1 MAYSNN
7 VNLFSNAPINK
18 LNVVNISQKAAA
30 NRSEYVNHQT
40 AKTNDFGS
48 QLDKAS
54 AKIDDGTK
62 DTAVNSKNEA
72 VKTDSGMQKNDV
84 QKADVSSPK
93 AEADTSVKDEAISNN
108 EAVTD
113 VADNENVSDE
123 SNLLDENGVMT
134 MFLFPYVEADGS
146 LNCILGPVHEV
157 EMKAAAIVKEAM
169 QAAGMALPADSKN
182 GTVLTREMMEFMQ
195 ARVDEAVAQLQ
206 GTQAQTNQAL
216 RMINLAKENGRL
228 FVPEGFTPVEE
239 TAVQQPMAM
248 EALLGNTTAEEA
260 KGMDNMLNM
269 LSGGTNFVRATV
281 QTAAQ
286 NVQNITVQQPQS
298 ALNIQPETKADN
310 AVQAENNTGLTNL
323 LGTETEITVETQPQN
338 QFGQQFNQNQQFNA
352 NQNQQFNQNQQ
363 AQAPVV
369 NADGEVQPMQMPGQA
384 AFDVA
389 PVTDGSQ
396 NADTSSVAGANF
408 QQQFNMVNEAENT
421 QQVQQPQQANT
432 NYDIPKQIVE
442 QARLIKAG
450 ENTEMVMKLNPEH
463 LGQLSLKVSINGN
476 GGVTATFHSDNAN
489 VRGIIETSMIQLKNE
504 LAEQGLKVDKI
515 EVSAQ
520 LPNEQMPQDMGQGY
534 YAQQQSGGQQKRTG
548 SASDLANYEEDGEI
562 SVADGTPVNASTEP
576 IRDQQGNVISD
587 GVDYKV

>member
-18 LNVVNISQKAAA
+18 VNVVNISQRAAA
-30 NRSEYVNHQT
+30 KRGEYVSRQT
-40 AKTNDFGS
+40 TKTNDFGS

-54 AKIDDGTK
+54 AKMDDSTKYTK
-62 DTAVNSKNEA
+62 DTVESKTQQTAKTESNVQKSDVESDNVQKEDVQA
-72 VKTDSGMQKNDV
+72 VKAETDS
-84 QKADVSSPK
+84 
-93 AEADTSVKDEAISNN
+93 TVKDVAVSTEETVA
-108 EAVTD
+108 EVTD
-113 VADNENVSDE
+113 KDVVSDE
-123 SNLLDENGVMT
+123 SNMVDENGVLT
-134 MFLFPYVEADGS
+134 AFIFPYVDQNGN
-146 LNCILGPVHEV
+146 LDYIFGPIHEV

-182 GTVLTREMMEFMQ
+182 GTVLTKEMMEFMQ
-195 ARVDEAVAQLQ
+195 ARVDEAMAELQ
-206 GTQAQTNQAL
+206 GTQLQTNQAL
-216 RMINLAKENGRL
+216 KMINLAKENGRL

-239 TAVQQPMAM
+239 TTVQQPMAM
-248 EALLGNTTAEEA
+248 EALLGNTTANEA

-281 QTAAQ
+281 QTEA
-286 NVQNITVQQPQS
+286 
-298 ALNIQPETKADN
+298 KAGN
-310 AVQAENNTGLTNL
+310 TVQAENNTALTNL
-323 LGTETEITVETQPQN
+323 LGTETEITVETQPQS
-338 QFGQQFNQNQQFNA
+338 QFGQQFNQNQQFSA
-352 NQNQQFNQNQQ
+352 NQQFNQPQ
-363 AQAPVV
+363 
-369 NADGEVQPMQMPGQA
+369 QMPGQA

-389 PVTDGSQ
+389 PVTDSSQ

-408 QQQFNMVNEAENT
+408 QQFNMVNEAENT

-432 NYDIPKQIVE
+432 DYNIPKQIVE

-476 GGVTATFHSDNAN
+476 GGVTATFHSDSAT

-504 LAEQGLKVDKI
+504 LAEQGLKVDRI

-534 YAQQQSGGQQKRTG
+534 YAQQQGSGQQKRTG
-548 SASDLANYEEDGEI
+548 NASDLANYEEAGEV
-562 SVADGTPVNASTEP
+562 SVADGVPVNASTEP

>member
-18 LNVVNISQKAAA
+18 VNVVNISQRAAA
-30 NRSEYVNHQT
+30 NRGEYVSRQT
-40 AKTNDFGS
+40 TKTNDFGS

-54 AKIDDGTK
+54 AKMDDSTKYTK
-62 DTAVNSKNEA
+62 DTVESKTQQTAKTESNVQKSDVESDNVQKEDVQA
-72 VKTDSGMQKNDV
+72 VKAETDS
-84 QKADVSSPK
+84 
-93 AEADTSVKDEAISNN
+93 TVKDGVVSTEETVA
-108 EAVTD
+108 EVTD
-113 VADNENVSDE
+113 KDVVSDE
-123 SNLLDENGVMT
+123 SNMVDENGVLT
-134 MFLFPYVEADGS
+134 AFIFPYVDQNGN
-146 LNCILGPVHEV
+146 LDYIFGPIHEV

-182 GTVLTREMMEFMQ
+182 GTVLTKEMMEFMQ
-195 ARVDEAVAQLQ
+195 ARVDEAMAELQ
-206 GTQAQTNQAL
+206 GTQLQTNQAL
-216 RMINLAKENGRL
+216 KMINLAKENGRL

-239 TAVQQPMAM
+239 TTVQQPMAM
-248 EALLGNTTAEEA
+248 EALLGNTTANEA

-281 QTAAQ
+281 QTEA
-286 NVQNITVQQPQS
+286 
-298 ALNIQPETKADN
+298 KAGN
-310 AVQAENNTGLTNL
+310 TVQAENNTALTNL
-323 LGTETEITVETQPQN
+323 LGTETEITVETQPQS
-338 QFGQQFNQNQQFNA
+338 QFGQQFNQNQQFSA
-352 NQNQQFNQNQQ
+352 NQQFNQPQQ
-363 AQAPVV
+363 TPVV
-369 NADGEVQPMQMPGQA
+369 NAAGEVQPMQMPGQA

-389 PVTDGSQ
+389 PVTDSSH

-408 QQQFNMVNEAENT
+408 QQFNMVNEAENT
-421 QQVQQPQQANT
+421 QQVQQSQQANT
-432 NYDIPKQIVE
+432 DYNIPKQIVE

-476 GGVTATFHSDNAN
+476 GGVTATFHSDSAT

-504 LAEQGLKVDKI
+504 LAEQGLKVDRI

-534 YAQQQSGGQQKRTG
+534 YAQQQGSGQQKRTG
-548 SASDLANYEEDGEI
+548 NASDLANYEEAGEV
-562 SVADGTPVNASTEP
+562 SVADGVPVNASTEP

>member
-18 LNVVNISQKAAA
+18 VNVVNISQRAAA
-30 NRSEYVNHQT
+30 KRGEYVSRQT
-40 AKTNDFGS
+40 TKTNDFGS

-54 AKIDDGTK
+54 AKMDDSTKYTK
-62 DTAVNSKNEA
+62 DTVESKTQQTAKTESNVQKSDVKSDNVQKEDVQA
-72 VKTDSGMQKNDV
+72 VKAETDS
-84 QKADVSSPK
+84 
-93 AEADTSVKDEAISNN
+93 TVKDGAVSTEETAA
-108 EAVTD
+108 EVTD
-113 VADNENVSDE
+113 KDVVSDE
-123 SNLLDENGVMT
+123 SNMVDENGVLT
-134 MFLFPYVEADGS
+134 AFIFPYVDQNGN
-146 LNCILGPVHEV
+146 LDYIFGPIHEV

-182 GTVLTREMMEFMQ
+182 GTVLTKEMMEFMQ
-195 ARVDEAVAQLQ
+195 VRVDEAMAELQ
-206 GTQAQTNQAL
+206 GTQLQTNQAL
-216 RMINLAKENGRL
+216 KMINLAKENGRL

-239 TAVQQPMAM
+239 TTVQQPMAM
-248 EALLGNTTAEEA
+248 EALLGNTTANEA

-269 LSGGTNFVRATV
+269 LSSGTNFVRATV
-281 QTAAQ
+281 QTEA
-286 NVQNITVQQPQS
+286 
-298 ALNIQPETKADN
+298 KAGN
-310 AVQAENNTGLTNL
+310 TVQAENNTALTNL
-323 LGTETEITVETQPQN
+323 LGTETEITVETQPQS
-338 QFGQQFNQNQQFNA
+338 QFGQQFNQNQQFSA
-352 NQNQQFNQNQQ
+352 NQQFNQPQQ
-363 AQAPVV
+363 TPVV
-369 NADGEVQPMQMPGQA
+369 NAAGDVQPMQMPGQA

-389 PVTDGSQ
+389 PVTDSSQ

-408 QQQFNMVNEAENT
+408 QQFNMVNEAENT

-432 NYDIPKQIVE
+432 DYNIPKQIVE

-476 GGVTATFHSDNAN
+476 GGVTATFHSDSAT

-504 LAEQGLKVDKI
+504 LAEQGLKVDRI

-534 YAQQQSGGQQKRTG
+534 YAQQQGSGQQKRTG
-548 SASDLANYEEDGEI
+548 NASDLANYEEAGEV
-562 SVADGTPVNASTEP
+562 SVADGVPVNASTEP

>member
-18 LNVVNISQKAAA
+18 VNVVNISQRAAA
-30 NRSEYVNHQT
+30 KRGEYVSRQT
-40 AKTNDFGS
+40 TKTNDFGS

-54 AKIDDGTK
+54 AKMDDSTKYTK
-62 DTAVNSKNEA
+62 DTVESKTQQTAKTESNVQKSDVKSDNVQKEDVQA
-72 VKTDSGMQKNDV
+72 VKAETDS
-84 QKADVSSPK
+84 
-93 AEADTSVKDEAISNN
+93 TVKDGAVSTEETVA
-108 EAVTD
+108 EVTD
-113 VADNENVSDE
+113 KDVVSDE
-123 SNLLDENGVMT
+123 SNMVDENGVLT
-134 MFLFPYVEADGS
+134 AFIFPYVDQNGN
-146 LNCILGPVHEV
+146 LDYIFGPIHEV

-182 GTVLTREMMEFMQ
+182 GTVLTKEMMEFMQ
-195 ARVDEAVAQLQ
+195 ARVDEAMAELQ
-206 GTQAQTNQAL
+206 GTQLQTNQAL
-216 RMINLAKENGRL
+216 KMINLAKENGRL

-239 TAVQQPMAM
+239 TTVQQPMAM
-248 EALLGNTTAEEA
+248 EALLGNITANEA

-269 LSGGTNFVRATV
+269 LSSGTNFVRATV
-281 QTAAQ
+281 QTEA
-286 NVQNITVQQPQS
+286 
-298 ALNIQPETKADN
+298 KAGN
-310 AVQAENNTGLTNL
+310 TVQAENNTALTNL
-323 LGTETEITVETQPQN
+323 LGTETEITVETQPQS
-338 QFGQQFNQNQQFNA
+338 QFGQQFNQNQQFSA
-352 NQNQQFNQNQQ
+352 NQQFNQPQQ
-363 AQAPVV
+363 TPVV

-389 PVTDGSQ
+389 PVTDSSH

-408 QQQFNMVNEAENT
+408 QQFNMVNEAENT

-432 NYDIPKQIVE
+432 DYNIPKQIVE

-476 GGVTATFHSDNAN
+476 GGVTATFHSDSAT

-504 LAEQGLKVDKI
+504 LAEQGLKVDRI

-534 YAQQQSGGQQKRTG
+534 YAQQQGSGQQKRTG
-548 SASDLANYEEDGEI
+548 NASDLANYEEAGEV
-562 SVADGTPVNASTEP
+562 SVADGVPVNASTEP

>member
-18 LNVVNISQKAAA
+18 VNVVNISQRAAA
-30 NRSEYVNHQT
+30 KRGEYVSRQT
-40 AKTNDFGS
+40 TKTNDFGS

-54 AKIDDGTK
+54 AKMDDSTKYTK
-62 DTAVNSKNEA
+62 DTVESKTQQTAKTESNVQKSDVKSDNVQKEDVQA
-72 VKTDSGMQKNDV
+72 VKAETDS
-84 QKADVSSPK
+84 
-93 AEADTSVKDEAISNN
+93 TVKDGAVSTEETVA
-108 EAVTD
+108 EVTD
-113 VADNENVSDE
+113 KDVVSDE
-123 SNLLDENGVMT
+123 SNMVDENGVLT
-134 MFLFPYVEADGS
+134 AFIFPYVDQNGN
-146 LNCILGPVHEV
+146 LDYIFGPIHEV

-182 GTVLTREMMEFMQ
+182 GTVLTKEMMEFMQ
-195 ARVDEAVAQLQ
+195 ARVDEAMAELQ
-206 GTQAQTNQAL
+206 GTQLQTNQAL
-216 RMINLAKENGRL
+216 KMINLAKENGRL

-239 TAVQQPMAM
+239 TTVQQPMAM
-248 EALLGNTTAEEA
+248 EALLGNTTANEA

-269 LSGGTNFVRATV
+269 LSSGTNFVRATV
-281 QTAAQ
+281 QTEA
-286 NVQNITVQQPQS
+286 
-298 ALNIQPETKADN
+298 KAGN
-310 AVQAENNTGLTNL
+310 TVQAENNTALTNL
-323 LGTETEITVETQPQN
+323 LGTETEITVETQPQS
-338 QFGQQFNQNQQFNA
+338 QFGQQFNQNQQFSA
-352 NQNQQFNQNQQ
+352 NQQFNQPQQ
-363 AQAPVV
+363 TPVV
-369 NADGEVQPMQMPGQA
+369 NAAGEVQPMQMPGQA

-389 PVTDGSQ
+389 PVTDSSQ

-408 QQQFNMVNEAENT
+408 QQFNMVNEAENT

-432 NYDIPKQIVE
+432 DYNIPKQIVE

-476 GGVTATFHSDNAN
+476 GGVTATFHSDSAT

-504 LAEQGLKVDKI
+504 LAEQGLKVDRI

-534 YAQQQSGGQQKRTG
+534 YAQQQGSGQQKRTG
-548 SASDLANYEEDGEI
+548 NASDLANYEEAGEVI
-562 SVADGTPVNASTEP
+562 VADGVPVNASTEP

>member
-18 LNVVNISQKAAA
+18 VNVVNISQRAAA
-30 NRSEYVNHQT
+30 KRGEYVSRQT
-40 AKTNDFGS
+40 TKTNDFGS

-54 AKIDDGTK
+54 AKMDDSTKYTK
-62 DTAVNSKNEA
+62 DTVESKTQQTAKTESNVQKSDVKSDNVQKEDVQA
-72 VKTDSGMQKNDV
+72 VKAETDS
-84 QKADVSSPK
+84 
-93 AEADTSVKDEAISNN
+93 TVKDGAVSTEETVA
-108 EAVTD
+108 EVTD
-113 VADNENVSDE
+113 KDVVSDE
-123 SNLLDENGVMT
+123 SNMVDENGVLT
-134 MFLFPYVEADGS
+134 AFIFPYVDQNGN
-146 LNCILGPVHEV
+146 LDYIFGPIHEV

-182 GTVLTREMMEFMQ
+182 GTVLTKEMMEFMQ
-195 ARVDEAVAQLQ
+195 ARVDEAMAELQ
-206 GTQAQTNQAL
+206 GTQLQTNQAL
-216 RMINLAKENGRL
+216 KMINLAKENGRL

-239 TAVQQPMAM
+239 TTVQQPMAM
-248 EALLGNTTAEEA
+248 EALLGNTTANEA

-281 QTAAQ
+281 QTEA
-286 NVQNITVQQPQS
+286 
-298 ALNIQPETKADN
+298 KAGN
-310 AVQAENNTGLTNL
+310 TVQAENNTALTNL
-323 LGTETEITVETQPQN
+323 LGTETEITVETQPQS
-338 QFGQQFNQNQQFNA
+338 QFGQQFNQNQQFSA
-352 NQNQQFNQNQQ
+352 NQQFNQPQQ
-363 AQAPVV
+363 TPVV
-369 NADGEVQPMQMPGQA
+369 NAAGEVQPMQMPGQA

-389 PVTDGSQ
+389 PVTDSSQ

-408 QQQFNMVNEAENT
+408 QQFNMVNEAENT
-421 QQVQQPQQANT
+421 QQVQQSQQANT
-432 NYDIPKQIVE
+432 DYNIPKQIVE

-476 GGVTATFHSDNAN
+476 GGVTATFHSDSAT

-504 LAEQGLKVDKI
+504 LAEQGLKVDRI

-534 YAQQQSGGQQKRTG
+534 YAQQQGSGQQKRTG
-548 SASDLANYEEDGEI
+548 NASDLANYEEAGEV
-562 SVADGTPVNASTEP
+562 SVADGVPVNASTEP

>member
-18 LNVVNISQKAAA
+18 VNVVNISQRAVA
-30 NRSEYVNHQT
+30 NCGEYVSRQT
-40 AKTNDFGS
+40 TKTNDFGS

-54 AKIDDGTK
+54 AKMDDSTKYTK
-62 DTAVNSKNEA
+62 DTVESKTQQTAKTESNVQKSDVKSDNVQKEDVQA
-72 VKTDSGMQKNDV
+72 VKAETDS
-84 QKADVSSPK
+84 
-93 AEADTSVKDEAISNN
+93 TVKDGAVSTEETVA
-108 EAVTD
+108 EVTD
-113 VADNENVSDE
+113 KDVVSDE
-123 SNLLDENGVMT
+123 SNMVDENGVLT
-134 MFLFPYVEADGS
+134 AFIFPYVDQNGN
-146 LNCILGPVHEV
+146 LDYIFGPIHEV

-169 QAAGMALPADSKN
+169 QAAGMVLPADSKN
-182 GTVLTREMMEFMQ
+182 GTVLTKEMMEFMQ
-195 ARVDEAVAQLQ
+195 ARVDEAMAELQ
-206 GTQAQTNQAL
+206 GTQLQTNQAL
-216 RMINLAKENGRL
+216 KMINLAKENGRL

-239 TAVQQPMAM
+239 TTVQQPMAM
-248 EALLGNTTAEEA
+248 EALLGNTTANEA

-269 LSGGTNFVRATV
+269 LSSGTNFVRATV
-281 QTAAQ
+281 QTEA
-286 NVQNITVQQPQS
+286 
-298 ALNIQPETKADN
+298 KAGN
-310 AVQAENNTGLTNL
+310 TVQAENNTALTNL
-323 LGTETEITVETQPQN
+323 LGTETEITVETQPQS
-338 QFGQQFNQNQQFNA
+338 QFGQQFNQNQQFSA
-352 NQNQQFNQNQQ
+352 NQQFNQPQQ
-363 AQAPVV
+363 TPVV

-389 PVTDGSQ
+389 PVTDSSQ

-408 QQQFNMVNEAENT
+408 QQFNMVNEAENT

-432 NYDIPKQIVE
+432 DYNIPKQIVE

-476 GGVTATFHSDNAN
+476 GGVTATFHSDSAT

-504 LAEQGLKVDKI
+504 LAEQGLKVDRI

-534 YAQQQSGGQQKRTG
+534 YAQQQGSGQQKRTG
-548 SASDLANYEEDGEI
+548 NASDLANYEEAGEV
-562 SVADGTPVNASTEP
+562 SVADGVPVNASTEP

>member
-18 LNVVNISQKAAA
+18 VNVVNISQRAAA
-30 NRSEYVNHQT
+30 NRGEYVSRQT
-40 AKTNDFGS
+40 TKTNDFGS

-54 AKIDDGTK
+54 AKMDDSTKYTK
-62 DTAVNSKNEA
+62 DTVESKTQQTAKTESNVQKSDVESDNVQKEDVQA
-72 VKTDSGMQKNDV
+72 VKAETDS
-84 QKADVSSPK
+84 
-93 AEADTSVKDEAISNN
+93 TVKDGAVSTEETVA
-108 EAVTD
+108 EVTD
-113 VADNENVSDE
+113 KDVVSDE
-123 SNLLDENGVMT
+123 SNMVDENGVLT
-134 MFLFPYVEADGS
+134 AFIFPYVDQNGN
-146 LNCILGPVHEV
+146 LDYIFGPIHEV

-182 GTVLTREMMEFMQ
+182 GTVLTKEMMEFMQ
-195 ARVDEAVAQLQ
+195 ARVDEAMAELQ
-206 GTQAQTNQAL
+206 GTQLQTNQAL
-216 RMINLAKENGRL
+216 KMINLAKENGRL

-239 TAVQQPMAM
+239 TTVQQPMAM
-248 EALLGNTTAEEA
+248 EALLGNTTANEA

-269 LSGGTNFVRATV
+269 LSSGTNFVRATV
-281 QTAAQ
+281 QTEA
-286 NVQNITVQQPQS
+286 
-298 ALNIQPETKADN
+298 KAGN
-310 AVQAENNTGLTNL
+310 TVQAENNTALTNL
-323 LGTETEITVETQPQN
+323 LGTETEITVETQPQS
-338 QFGQQFNQNQQFNA
+338 QFGQQFNQNQQFSA
-352 NQNQQFNQNQQ
+352 NQQFNQPQQ
-363 AQAPVV
+363 TPVV

-389 PVTDGSQ
+389 PVTDSSQ
-396 NADTSSVAGANF
+396 NADISSVAGANF

-432 NYDIPKQIVE
+432 DYNIPKQIVE

-476 GGVTATFHSDNAN
+476 GGVTATFHSDSAT

-504 LAEQGLKVDKI
+504 LAEQGLKVDRI

-534 YAQQQSGGQQKRTG
+534 YAQQQGSGQQKRTG
-548 SASDLANYEEDGEI
+548 NASDLANYEADGEV
-562 SVADGTPVNASTEP
+562 SVADGVPVNASTEP

>member
-18 LNVVNISQKAAA
+18 VNVVNISQRAAA
-30 NRSEYVNHQT
+30 KRGEYVSRQT
-40 AKTNDFGS
+40 TKTNDFGS

-54 AKIDDGTK
+54 AKMDDSTKYTK
-62 DTAVNSKNEA
+62 DTVESKTQQTAKTESNVQKSDVKSDNVQKEDVQA
-72 VKTDSGMQKNDV
+72 VKAETDS
-84 QKADVSSPK
+84 
-93 AEADTSVKDEAISNN
+93 TVKDGAVSTEETVA
-108 EAVTD
+108 EVTD
-113 VADNENVSDE
+113 KDVVSDE
-123 SNLLDENGVMT
+123 SNMVDENGVLT
-134 MFLFPYVEADGS
+134 AFIFPYVDQNGN
-146 LNCILGPVHEV
+146 LDYIFGPIHEV

-182 GTVLTREMMEFMQ
+182 GTVLTKEMMEFMQ
-195 ARVDEAVAQLQ
+195 ARVDEAMAELQ
-206 GTQAQTNQAL
+206 GTQLQTNQAL
-216 RMINLAKENGRL
+216 KMINLAKENGRL

-239 TAVQQPMAM
+239 TTVQQPMAM
-248 EALLGNTTAEEA
+248 EALLGNTTANEA

-269 LSGGTNFVRATV
+269 LSSGTNFVRATV
-281 QTAAQ
+281 QTEA
-286 NVQNITVQQPQS
+286 
-298 ALNIQPETKADN
+298 KAGN
-310 AVQAENNTGLTNL
+310 TVQAENNTALTNL
-323 LGTETEITVETQPQN
+323 LGTETEITVETQPQS
-338 QFGQQFNQNQQFNA
+338 QFGQQFNQNQQFSA
-352 NQNQQFNQNQQ
+352 NQQFNQPQQ
-363 AQAPVV
+363 TPVV

-389 PVTDGSQ
+389 PVTDSSH

-408 QQQFNMVNEAENT
+408 QQFNMVNEAENT

-432 NYDIPKQIVE
+432 DYNIPKQIVE

-476 GGVTATFHSDNAN
+476 GGVTATFHSDSAT

-504 LAEQGLKVDKI
+504 LAEQGLKVDRI

-534 YAQQQSGGQQKRTG
+534 YAQQQGSGQQKRTG
-548 SASDLANYEEDGEI
+548 NASDLANYEEAGEV
-562 SVADGTPVNASTEP
+562 SVADGVPVNASTEP

>member
-18 LNVVNISQKAAA
+18 VNVVNISQRAVAK
-30 NRSEYVNHQT
+30 RGEYVSRQT
-40 AKTNDFGS
+40 TKTNDFGS

-54 AKIDDGTK
+54 AKMDDSTKYTK
-62 DTAVNSKNEA
+62 DTVESKTQQTAKTESNVQKSDVKSDNVQKEDVQA
-72 VKTDSGMQKNDV
+72 VKAETDS
-84 QKADVSSPK
+84 
-93 AEADTSVKDEAISNN
+93 TVKDGAVSTEETVA
-108 EAVTD
+108 EVTD
-113 VADNENVSDE
+113 KDVVSDE
-123 SNLLDENGVMT
+123 SNMVDENGVLT
-134 MFLFPYVEADGS
+134 AFIFPYVDQNGN
-146 LNCILGPVHEV
+146 LDYIFGPIHEV

-169 QAAGMALPADSKN
+169 QAVGMALPADSKN
-182 GTVLTREMMEFMQ
+182 GTVLTKEMMEFMQ
-195 ARVDEAVAQLQ
+195 ARVDEAMAELQ
-206 GTQAQTNQAL
+206 GTQLQTNQAL
-216 RMINLAKENGRL
+216 KMINLAKENGRL

-239 TAVQQPMAM
+239 TTVQQPMAM
-248 EALLGNTTAEEA
+248 EALLGNTTANEA

-281 QTAAQ
+281 QTEA
-286 NVQNITVQQPQS
+286 
-298 ALNIQPETKADN
+298 KAGN
-310 AVQAENNTGLTNL
+310 TVQAENNTALTNL
-323 LGTETEITVETQPQN
+323 LGTETEITVETQPQS
-338 QFGQQFNQNQQFNA
+338 QFGQQFNQNQQFSA
-352 NQNQQFNQNQQ
+352 NQQFNQPQQ
-363 AQAPVV
+363 TPVV
-369 NADGEVQPMQMPGQA
+369 NAAGDVQPMQMPGQA

-389 PVTDGSQ
+389 PVTDSSQ

-408 QQQFNMVNEAENT
+408 QQFNMVNEAENT

-432 NYDIPKQIVE
+432 DYNIPKQIVE

-476 GGVTATFHSDNAN
+476 GGVTATFHSDSAT

-504 LAEQGLKVDKI
+504 LAEQGLKVDRI

-534 YAQQQSGGQQKRTG
+534 YAQQQGSGQQKRTG
-548 SASDLANYEEDGEI
+548 NASDLANYEEAGEV
-562 SVADGTPVNASTEP
+562 SVADGVPVNASTEP

>member
-18 LNVVNISQKAAA
+18 VNVVNISQRAAA
-30 NRSEYVNHQT
+30 KRGEYVSRQT
-40 AKTNDFGS
+40 TKTNDFGS

-54 AKIDDGTK
+54 AKMDDSTKYTK
-62 DTAVNSKNEA
+62 DTVESKTQQTAKTESNVQKSDVESDNVQKEDVQA
-72 VKTDSGMQKNDV
+72 VKAETDS
-84 QKADVSSPK
+84 
-93 AEADTSVKDEAISNN
+93 TVKDGAVSTEETVA
-108 EAVTD
+108 EVTD
-113 VADNENVSDE
+113 KDVVSDE
-123 SNLLDENGVMT
+123 SNMVDENGVLT
-134 MFLFPYVEADGS
+134 AFIFPYVDQNGN
-146 LNCILGPVHEV
+146 LDYIFGPIHEV

-182 GTVLTREMMEFMQ
+182 GTVLAKEMMEFMQ
-195 ARVDEAVAQLQ
+195 ARVDEAMAELQ
-206 GTQAQTNQAL
+206 GTQLQTNQAL
-216 RMINLAKENGRL
+216 KMINLAKENGRL

-239 TAVQQPMAM
+239 TTVQQPMAM
-248 EALLGNTTAEEA
+248 EALLGNTTANEA

-281 QTAAQ
+281 QTEA
-286 NVQNITVQQPQS
+286 
-298 ALNIQPETKADN
+298 KAGN
-310 AVQAENNTGLTNL
+310 TVQAENNTALTNL
-323 LGTETEITVETQPQN
+323 LGTETEITVETQPQS
-338 QFGQQFNQNQQFNA
+338 QFGQQFNQNQQFSA
-352 NQNQQFNQNQQ
+352 NQQFNQPQ
-363 AQAPVV
+363 
-369 NADGEVQPMQMPGQA
+369 QMPGQA

-389 PVTDGSQ
+389 PVTDSSQ

-408 QQQFNMVNEAENT
+408 QQFNMVNEAENT

-432 NYDIPKQIVE
+432 DYNIPKQIVE

-476 GGVTATFHSDNAN
+476 GGVTATFHSDSAT

-504 LAEQGLKVDKI
+504 LAEQGLKVDRI

-534 YAQQQSGGQQKRTG
+534 YAQQQGSGQQKRTG
-548 SASDLANYEEDGEI
+548 NASDLANYEEAGEV
-562 SVADGTPVNASTEP
+562 SVADGVPVNASTEP

>member
-18 LNVVNISQKAAA
+18 VNVVNISQRAAA
-30 NRSEYVNHQT
+30 NRGEYVSRQT
-40 AKTNDFGS
+40 TKTNDFGS

-54 AKIDDGTK
+54 AKMDDSTKYTK
-62 DTAVNSKNEA
+62 DTVESKTQQTAKTESNVQKSDVKSDNVQKEDVQA
-72 VKTDSGMQKNDV
+72 VKAETDS
-84 QKADVSSPK
+84 
-93 AEADTSVKDEAISNN
+93 TVKDGAVSTEETVA
-108 EAVTD
+108 EVTD
-113 VADNENVSDE
+113 KDVVSDE
-123 SNLLDENGVMT
+123 SNMVDENGVLT
-134 MFLFPYVEADGS
+134 AFIFPYVDQNGN
-146 LNCILGPVHEV
+146 LDYIFGPIHEV

-182 GTVLTREMMEFMQ
+182 GTVLTKEMMEFMQ
-195 ARVDEAVAQLQ
+195 ARVDEAMAELQ
-206 GTQAQTNQAL
+206 GTHIQTKQAL
-216 RMINLAKENGRL
+216 KMINLAKENGRL

-239 TAVQQPMAM
+239 TTVQQPMAM
-248 EALLGNTTAEEA
+248 EALLGNTTANEA

-269 LSGGTNFVRATV
+269 LSSGTNFVRATV
-281 QTAAQ
+281 QTEA
-286 NVQNITVQQPQS
+286 
-298 ALNIQPETKADN
+298 KAGN
-310 AVQAENNTGLTNL
+310 TVQAENNTALTNL
-323 LGTETEITVETQPQN
+323 LGTETEITVETQPQS
-338 QFGQQFNQNQQFNA
+338 QFGQQFNQNQQFSA
-352 NQNQQFNQNQQ
+352 NQQFNQPQQ
-363 AQAPVV
+363 TPVV

-389 PVTDGSQ
+389 PVTDSSH

-408 QQQFNMVNEAENT
+408 QQFNMVNEAENT

-432 NYDIPKQIVE
+432 DYNIPKQIVE

-476 GGVTATFHSDNAN
+476 GGVTATFHSDSAT

-504 LAEQGLKVDKI
+504 LAEQGLKVDRI

-534 YAQQQSGGQQKRTG
+534 YAQQQGSGQQKRTG
-548 SASDLANYEEDGEI
+548 NASDLANYEEAGEV
-562 SVADGTPVNASTEP
+562 SVADGVPVNASTEP

>member
-18 LNVVNISQKAAA
+18 VNVVNISQRAAE
-30 NRSEYVNHQT
+30 NRGEYVSRQT
-40 AKTNDFGS
+40 TKTNDFGS

-54 AKIDDGTK
+54 AKMDDSTKYTK
-62 DTAVNSKNEA
+62 DTVESKTQQTAKTESNVQKSDVESDNVQKEDVQA
-72 VKTDSGMQKNDV
+72 VKAETDS
-84 QKADVSSPK
+84 
-93 AEADTSVKDEAISNN
+93 TVKDGAVSTEETVA
-108 EAVTD
+108 EVTD
-113 VADNENVSDE
+113 KDVVSDE
-123 SNLLDENGVMT
+123 SNMVDENGVLT
-134 MFLFPYVEADGS
+134 AFIFPYVDQNGN
-146 LNCILGPVHEV
+146 LDYIFGPIHEV

-182 GTVLTREMMEFMQ
+182 GTVLTKEMMEFMQ
-195 ARVDEAVAQLQ
+195 ARVDEAMAELQ
-206 GTQAQTNQAL
+206 GTQLQTNQAL
-216 RMINLAKENGRL
+216 KMINLAKENGRL

-239 TAVQQPMAM
+239 TTVQQPMAM
-248 EALLGNTTAEEA
+248 EALLGNTTANEA

-281 QTAAQ
+281 QTEA
-286 NVQNITVQQPQS
+286 
-298 ALNIQPETKADN
+298 KAGN
-310 AVQAENNTGLTNL
+310 TVQAENNTALTNL
-323 LGTETEITVETQPQN
+323 LGTETEITVETQPQS
-338 QFGQQFNQNQQFNA
+338 QFGQQFNQNQQFSA
-352 NQNQQFNQNQQ
+352 NQQFNQPQQ
-363 AQAPVV
+363 TPVV
-369 NADGEVQPMQMPGQA
+369 NAAGEVQPMQMPGQA

-389 PVTDGSQ
+389 PVTDSSQ

-408 QQQFNMVNEAENT
+408 QQFNMVNEAENT

-432 NYDIPKQIVE
+432 DYNIPKQIVE

-476 GGVTATFHSDNAN
+476 GGVTATFHSDSAT

-504 LAEQGLKVDKI
+504 LAEQGLKVDRI

-534 YAQQQSGGQQKRTG
+534 YAQQQGSGQQKRTG
-548 SASDLANYEEDGEI
+548 NASDLANYEEAGEV
-562 SVADGTPVNASTEP
+562 SVADGVPVNASTEP

>member
-18 LNVVNISQKAAA
+18 VNVVNISQRAAA
-30 NRSEYVNHQT
+30 NRGEYVSRQT
-40 AKTNDFGS
+40 TKTNDFGS

-54 AKIDDGTK
+54 AKMDDSTKYTK
-62 DTAVNSKNEA
+62 DTVESKTQQTAKTESNVQKSDVESDNVQKEDVQA
-72 VKTDSGMQKNDV
+72 VKAETDS
-84 QKADVSSPK
+84 
-93 AEADTSVKDEAISNN
+93 TVKDGAVSTEETVA
-108 EAVTD
+108 EVTD
-113 VADNENVSDE
+113 KDVVSDE
-123 SNLLDENGVMT
+123 SNMVDENGVLT
-134 MFLFPYVEADGS
+134 AFIFPYVDQNGN
-146 LNCILGPVHEV
+146 LDYIFGPIHEV

-182 GTVLTREMMEFMQ
+182 GTVLTKEMMEFMQ
-195 ARVDEAVAQLQ
+195 ARVDEAMAELQ
-206 GTQAQTNQAL
+206 GTQLQTNQAL
-216 RMINLAKENGRL
+216 KMINLAKENGRL

-239 TAVQQPMAM
+239 TTVQQPMAM
-248 EALLGNTTAEEA
+248 EALLGNTTANEA

-269 LSGGTNFVRATV
+269 LSSGTNFVRATV
-281 QTAAQ
+281 QTEA
-286 NVQNITVQQPQS
+286 
-298 ALNIQPETKADN
+298 KAGN
-310 AVQAENNTGLTNL
+310 TVQAENNTALTNL
-323 LGTETEITVETQPQN
+323 LGTETEITVETQPQS
-338 QFGQQFNQNQQFNA
+338 QFGQQFNQNQQFSA
-352 NQNQQFNQNQQ
+352 NQQFNQPQQ
-363 AQAPVV
+363 TPVV
-369 NADGEVQPMQMPGQA
+369 NAAGEVQPMQMPGQA

-389 PVTDGSQ
+389 PVTDSSQ

-408 QQQFNMVNEAENT
+408 QQFNMVNEAENT

-432 NYDIPKQIVE
+432 DYNIPKQIVE

-476 GGVTATFHSDNAN
+476 GGVTATFHSDSAT

-504 LAEQGLKVDKI
+504 LAEQGLKVDRI

-534 YAQQQSGGQQKRTG
+534 YAQQQGSGQQKRTG
-548 SASDLANYEEDGEI
+548 NASDLANYEEAGEV
-562 SVADGTPVNASTEP
+562 SVADGVPVNASTEP

>member
-18 LNVVNISQKAAA
+18 VNVVNISQRAAA
-30 NRSEYVNHQT
+30 KRGEYVSRQT
-40 AKTNDFGS
+40 TKTNDFGS

-54 AKIDDGTK
+54 AKMDDSTKYTK
-62 DTAVNSKNEA
+62 DTVESKTQQTAKTESNVQKSDVKSDNVQKEDVQA
-72 VKTDSGMQKNDV
+72 VKAETDS
-84 QKADVSSPK
+84 
-93 AEADTSVKDEAISNN
+93 TVKDGAVSTEETVA
-108 EAVTD
+108 EVTD
-113 VADNENVSDE
+113 KDVVSDE
-123 SNLLDENGVMT
+123 SNMVDENGVLT
-134 MFLFPYVEADGS
+134 AFIFPYVDQNGN
-146 LNCILGPVHEV
+146 LDYIFGPIHEV

-182 GTVLTREMMEFMQ
+182 GTVLTKEMMEFMQ
-195 ARVDEAVAQLQ
+195 ARVDEAMAELQ
-206 GTQAQTNQAL
+206 GTQLQTNQAL
-216 RMINLAKENGRL
+216 KMINLAKENGRL

-239 TAVQQPMAM
+239 TTVQQPMAM
-248 EALLGNTTAEEA
+248 EALLGNTTANEA

-269 LSGGTNFVRATV
+269 LSSGTNFVRATV
-281 QTAAQ
+281 QTEA
-286 NVQNITVQQPQS
+286 
-298 ALNIQPETKADN
+298 KAGN
-310 AVQAENNTGLTNL
+310 TVQAENNTALTNL
-323 LGTETEITVETQPQN
+323 LGTETEITVETQPQS
-338 QFGQQFNQNQQFNA
+338 QFGQQFNQNQQFSA
-352 NQNQQFNQNQQ
+352 NQQFNQPQQ
-363 AQAPVV
+363 TPVV

-389 PVTDGSQ
+389 PVTDSSQ

-432 NYDIPKQIVE
+432 DYNIPKQIVE

-476 GGVTATFHSDNAN
+476 GGVTATFHSDSAT

-504 LAEQGLKVDKI
+504 LAEQGLKVDRI

-534 YAQQQSGGQQKRTG
+534 YAQQQGSGQQKRTG
-548 SASDLANYEEDGEI
+548 NASDLANYEEAGEV
-562 SVADGTPVNASTEP
+562 SVADGVPVNASTEP

>member
-18 LNVVNISQKAAA
+18 VNVVNISQRAAA
-30 NRSEYVNHQT
+30 KRGEYVSRQT
-40 AKTNDFGS
+40 TKTNDFGS

-54 AKIDDGTK
+54 AKMDDSTKYTK
-62 DTAVNSKNEA
+62 DTVESKTQQTAKTESNVQKSDVKSDNVQKEDVQA
-72 VKTDSGMQKNDV
+72 VKAETDS
-84 QKADVSSPK
+84 
-93 AEADTSVKDEAISNN
+93 TVKDGAVSTEETVA
-108 EAVTD
+108 EVTD
-113 VADNENVSDE
+113 KDVVSDE
-123 SNLLDENGVMT
+123 SNMVDENGVLT
-134 MFLFPYVEADGS
+134 AFIFPYVDQNGN
-146 LNCILGPVHEV
+146 LDYIFGPIHEV

-182 GTVLTREMMEFMQ
+182 GTVLTKEMMEFMQ
-195 ARVDEAVAQLQ
+195 ARVDEAMAELQ
-206 GTQAQTNQAL
+206 GTQLQTNQAL
-216 RMINLAKENGRL
+216 KMINLAKENGRL

-239 TAVQQPMAM
+239 TTVQQPMAM
-248 EALLGNTTAEEA
+248 EALLGNTTANEA

-269 LSGGTNFVRATV
+269 LSSGTNFVRATV
-281 QTAAQ
+281 QTEA
-286 NVQNITVQQPQS
+286 
-298 ALNIQPETKADN
+298 KAGN
-310 AVQAENNTGLTNL
+310 TVQAENNTALTNL
-323 LGTETEITVETQPQN
+323 LGTETEITVETQPQS
-338 QFGQQFNQNQQFNA
+338 QFGQQFNQNQQFSA
-352 NQNQQFNQNQQ
+352 NQQFNQPQQ
-363 AQAPVV
+363 TPVV
-369 NADGEVQPMQMPGQA
+369 NAAGEVQPMQMPGQA

-389 PVTDGSQ
+389 PVTDSSQ

-408 QQQFNMVNEAENT
+408 QQFNMVNEAENT

-432 NYDIPKQIVE
+432 DYNIPKQIVE

-476 GGVTATFHSDNAN
+476 GGVTATFHSDSAT

-504 LAEQGLKVDKI
+504 LAEQGLKVDRI

-534 YAQQQSGGQQKRTG
+534 YAQQQGSGQQKRTG
-548 SASDLANYEEDGEI
+548 NASDLANYEEAGEV
-562 SVADGTPVNASTEP
+562 SVADGVPVNASTEP

>member
-18 LNVVNISQKAAA
+18 VNVVNISQRAVA
-30 NRSEYVNHQT
+30 NRGEYVSRQT
-40 AKTNDFGS
+40 TKTNDFGS

-54 AKIDDGTK
+54 AKMDDSTKYTK
-62 DTAVNSKNEA
+62 DTVESKTQQTAKTESNVQKSDVKSDNVQKEDVQA
-72 VKTDSGMQKNDV
+72 VKAETDS
-84 QKADVSSPK
+84 
-93 AEADTSVKDEAISNN
+93 TVKDGAVSTEETVA
-108 EAVTD
+108 EVTD
-113 VADNENVSDE
+113 KDVVSDE
-123 SNLLDENGVMT
+123 SNMVDENGVLT
-134 MFLFPYVEADGS
+134 AFIFPYVDQNGN
-146 LNCILGPVHEV
+146 LDYIFGPIHEV

-182 GTVLTREMMEFMQ
+182 GTVLTKEMMEFMQ
-195 ARVDEAVAQLQ
+195 ARVDEAMAELQ
-206 GTQAQTNQAL
+206 GTQLQTNQAL
-216 RMINLAKENGRL
+216 KMINLAKENGRL

-239 TAVQQPMAM
+239 TTVQQPMAM
-248 EALLGNTTAEEA
+248 EALLGNTTANEA

-269 LSGGTNFVRATV
+269 LSSGTNFVRATV
-281 QTAAQ
+281 QTEA
-286 NVQNITVQQPQS
+286 
-298 ALNIQPETKADN
+298 KAGN
-310 AVQAENNTGLTNL
+310 TVQAENNTALTNL
-323 LGTETEITVETQPQN
+323 LGTETEITVETQPQS
-338 QFGQQFNQNQQFNA
+338 QFGQQFNQNQQFSA
-352 NQNQQFNQNQQ
+352 NQQFNQPQQ
-363 AQAPVV
+363 TPVV

-389 PVTDGSQ
+389 PVTDSSQ

-408 QQQFNMVNEAENT
+408 QQFNMVNEAENT

-432 NYDIPKQIVE
+432 DYNIPKQIVE

-476 GGVTATFHSDNAN
+476 GGVTATFHSDSAT

-504 LAEQGLKVDKI
+504 LAEQGLKVDRI

-534 YAQQQSGGQQKRTG
+534 YAQQQGSGQQKRTG
-548 SASDLANYEEDGEI
+548 NASDLANYEEAGEV
-562 SVADGTPVNASTEP
+562 SVADGVPVNASTEP

>member
-18 LNVVNISQKAAA
+18 VNVVNISQRAAA
-30 NRSEYVNHQT
+30 NRGEYVSRQT
-40 AKTNDFGS
+40 TKTNDFGS

-54 AKIDDGTK
+54 AKMDDSTKYTK
-62 DTAVNSKNEA
+62 DTVESKTQQTAKTESNVQKSDVESDNVQKEDVQA
-72 VKTDSGMQKNDV
+72 VKAETDS
-84 QKADVSSPK
+84 
-93 AEADTSVKDEAISNN
+93 TVKDGAVSTEETVA
-108 EAVTD
+108 EVTD
-113 VADNENVSDE
+113 KDVVSDE
-123 SNLLDENGVMT
+123 SNMVDENGVLT
-134 MFLFPYVEADGS
+134 AFIFPYVDQNGN
-146 LNCILGPVHEV
+146 LDYIFGPIHEV

-182 GTVLTREMMEFMQ
+182 GTVLTKEMMEFMQ
-195 ARVDEAVAQLQ
+195 ARVDEAMAELQ
-206 GTQAQTNQAL
+206 GTQLQTNQAL
-216 RMINLAKENGRL
+216 KMINLAKENGRL

-239 TAVQQPMAM
+239 TTVQQPMAM
-248 EALLGNTTAEEA
+248 EALLGNTTANEA

-281 QTAAQ
+281 QTEA
-286 NVQNITVQQPQS
+286 
-298 ALNIQPETKADN
+298 KAGN
-310 AVQAENNTGLTNL
+310 TVQAENNTALTNL
-323 LGTETEITVETQPQN
+323 LGTETEITVETQPQS
-338 QFGQQFNQNQQFNA
+338 QFGQQFNQNQQFSA
-352 NQNQQFNQNQQ
+352 NQQFNQPQQ
-363 AQAPVV
+363 TPVV
-369 NADGEVQPMQMPGQA
+369 NAAGEVQPMQMPGQA

-389 PVTDGSQ
+389 PVTDSSQ

-408 QQQFNMVNEAENT
+408 QQFNMVNEAENT

-432 NYDIPKQIVE
+432 DYNIPKQIVE

-476 GGVTATFHSDNAN
+476 GGVTATFHSDSAT

-504 LAEQGLKVDKI
+504 LAEQGLKVDRI

-534 YAQQQSGGQQKRTG
+534 YAQQQGSGQQKRTG
-548 SASDLANYEEDGEI
+548 NASDLANYEADGEV
-562 SVADGTPVNASTEP
+562 SVADGVPVNASTEP

>member
-18 LNVVNISQKAAA
+18 VNVVNISQRAAA
-30 NRSEYVNHQT
+30 KRGEYVSRQT
-40 AKTNDFGS
+40 TKTNDFGS

-54 AKIDDGTK
+54 AKMDDSTKYTK
-62 DTAVNSKNEA
+62 DTVESKTQQTAKTESNVQKSDVESDNVQKEDVQA
-72 VKTDSGMQKNDV
+72 VKAETDS
-84 QKADVSSPK
+84 
-93 AEADTSVKDEAISNN
+93 TVKDGAVSTEETVA
-108 EAVTD
+108 EVTD
-113 VADNENVSDE
+113 KDVVSDE
-123 SNLLDENGVMT
+123 SNMVDENGVLT
-134 MFLFPYVEADGS
+134 AFIFPYVDQNGN
-146 LNCILGPVHEV
+146 LDYIFGPIHEV

-182 GTVLTREMMEFMQ
+182 GTVLTKEMMEFMQ
-195 ARVDEAVAQLQ
+195 ARVDEAMAELQ
-206 GTQAQTNQAL
+206 GTQLQTNQAL
-216 RMINLAKENGRL
+216 KMINLAKENGRL

-239 TAVQQPMAM
+239 TTVQQPMAM
-248 EALLGNTTAEEA
+248 EALLGNTTANEA

-281 QTAAQ
+281 QTEA
-286 NVQNITVQQPQS
+286 
-298 ALNIQPETKADN
+298 KAGN
-310 AVQAENNTGLTNL
+310 TVQAENNTALTNL
-323 LGTETEITVETQPQN
+323 LGTETEITVETQPQS
-338 QFGQQFNQNQQFNA
+338 QFGQQFNQNQQFSA
-352 NQNQQFNQNQQ
+352 NQQFNQPQQ
-363 AQAPVV
+363 TPVV
-369 NADGEVQPMQMPGQA
+369 NAAGEVQPMQMPGQA

-389 PVTDGSQ
+389 PVTDSSH

-408 QQQFNMVNEAENT
+408 QQFNMVNEAENT

-432 NYDIPKQIVE
+432 DYNIPKQIVE

-476 GGVTATFHSDNAN
+476 GGVTATFHSDSAT

-504 LAEQGLKVDKI
+504 LAEQGLKVDRI

-534 YAQQQSGGQQKRTG
+534 YAQQQGSGQQKRTG
-548 SASDLANYEEDGEI
+548 NASDLANYEEAGEV
-562 SVADGTPVNASTEP
+562 SVADGVPVNASTEP

>member
-18 LNVVNISQKAAA
+18 VNVVNISQRAAA
-30 NRSEYVNHQT
+30 KRGEYVSRQT
-40 AKTNDFGS
+40 TKTNDFGS

-54 AKIDDGTK
+54 AKMDDSTKYTK
-62 DTAVNSKNEA
+62 DTVESKTQQTAKTESNVQKSDVKSDNVQKEDVQA
-72 VKTDSGMQKNDV
+72 VKAETDS
-84 QKADVSSPK
+84 
-93 AEADTSVKDEAISNN
+93 TVKDGAVSTEETVA
-108 EAVTD
+108 EVTD
-113 VADNENVSDE
+113 KDVVSDE
-123 SNLLDENGVMT
+123 SNMVDENGVLT
-134 MFLFPYVEADGS
+134 AFIFPYVDQNGN
-146 LNCILGPVHEV
+146 LDYIFGPIHEV

-169 QAAGMALPADSKN
+169 QAAGMVLPTDSKN
-182 GTVLTREMMEFMQ
+182 GTVLTKEMMEFMQ
-195 ARVDEAVAQLQ
+195 ARVDEAMAELQ
-206 GTQAQTNQAL
+206 GTQLQTNQAL
-216 RMINLAKENGRL
+216 KMINLAKENGRL

-239 TAVQQPMAM
+239 TTVQQPMAM
-248 EALLGNTTAEEA
+248 EALLGNTTANEA

-281 QTAAQ
+281 QTEA
-286 NVQNITVQQPQS
+286 
-298 ALNIQPETKADN
+298 KAGN
-310 AVQAENNTGLTNL
+310 TVQAENNTALTNL
-323 LGTETEITVETQPQN
+323 LGTETEITVETQPQS
-338 QFGQQFNQNQQFNA
+338 QFGQQFNQNQQFSA
-352 NQNQQFNQNQQ
+352 NQQFNQPQQ
-363 AQAPVV
+363 TPVV
-369 NADGEVQPMQMPGQA
+369 NAAGEVQPMQMPGQA

-389 PVTDGSQ
+389 PVTDSSQ
-396 NADTSSVAGANF
+396 NADTISVAGANF
-408 QQQFNMVNEAENT
+408 QQFNMVNEAENT

-432 NYDIPKQIVE
+432 DYNIPKQIVE

-476 GGVTATFHSDNAN
+476 GGVTATFHSDSAT

-504 LAEQGLKVDKI
+504 LAEQGLKVDRI

-534 YAQQQSGGQQKRTG
+534 YAQQQGSGQQKRTG
-548 SASDLANYEEDGEI
+548 NASDLANYEEDGEV
-562 SVADGTPVNASTEP
+562 SVADGVPVNASTEP

>member
-18 LNVVNISQKAAA
+18 VNVVNISQRAAA
-30 NRSEYVNHQT
+30 KRGEYVSRQT
-40 AKTNDFGS
+40 TKTNDFGS

-54 AKIDDGTK
+54 AKMDDSTKYTK
-62 DTAVNSKNEA
+62 DTVESKTQQTAKTESNVQKSDVKSDNVQKEDVQA
-72 VKTDSGMQKNDV
+72 VKAETDS
-84 QKADVSSPK
+84 
-93 AEADTSVKDEAISNN
+93 TVKDGAVSTEETVA
-108 EAVTD
+108 EVTD
-113 VADNENVSDE
+113 KDVVSDE
-123 SNLLDENGVMT
+123 SNMVDENGVLT
-134 MFLFPYVEADGS
+134 AFIFPYVDQNGN
-146 LNCILGPVHEV
+146 LDYIFGPIHEV

-182 GTVLTREMMEFMQ
+182 GTVLTKEMMEFMQ
-195 ARVDEAVAQLQ
+195 ARVDEAMAELQ
-206 GTQAQTNQAL
+206 GTQLQTNQAL
-216 RMINLAKENGRL
+216 KMINLAKENGRL

-239 TAVQQPMAM
+239 TTVQQPMAM
-248 EALLGNTTAEEA
+248 EALLGNTTANEA

-269 LSGGTNFVRATV
+269 LSSGTNFVRATV
-281 QTAAQ
+281 QTEA
-286 NVQNITVQQPQS
+286 
-298 ALNIQPETKADN
+298 KAGN
-310 AVQAENNTGLTNL
+310 TVQAENNTALTNL
-323 LGTETEITVETQPQN
+323 LGTETEITVETQPQS
-338 QFGQQFNQNQQFNA
+338 QFGQQFNQNQQFSA
-352 NQNQQFNQNQQ
+352 NQQFNQPQQ
-363 AQAPVV
+363 TPVV
-369 NADGEVQPMQMPGQA
+369 NAAGEVQPMQMPGQA

-389 PVTDGSQ
+389 PVTDSSQ

-408 QQQFNMVNEAENT
+408 QQFNMVNEAENT

-432 NYDIPKQIVE
+432 DYNIPKQIVE

-476 GGVTATFHSDNAN
+476 GGVTATFHSDSAT

-504 LAEQGLKVDKI
+504 LAEQGLKVDRI

-534 YAQQQSGGQQKRTG
+534 YAQQQGSGQQKRTG
-548 SASDLANYEEDGEI
+548 NASDLANYEEAGEV
-562 SVADGTPVNASTEP
+562 SVADGIPVNASTEP

>member
-18 LNVVNISQKAAA
+18 VNVVNISQRAAA
-30 NRSEYVNHQT
+30 KRGEYVSRQT
-40 AKTNDFGS
+40 TKTNDFGS

-54 AKIDDGTK
+54 AKMDDSTKYTK
-62 DTAVNSKNEA
+62 DTVESKTQQTAKTESNVQKSDVESDNVQKEDVQA
-72 VKTDSGMQKNDV
+72 VKAETDS
-84 QKADVSSPK
+84 
-93 AEADTSVKDEAISNN
+93 TVKDGAVSTEETVA
-108 EAVTD
+108 EVTD
-113 VADNENVSDE
+113 KDVVSDE
-123 SNLLDENGVMT
+123 SNMVDENGVLT
-134 MFLFPYVEADGS
+134 AFIFPYVDQNGN
-146 LNCILGPVHEV
+146 LDYIFGPIHEV
-157 EMKAAAIVKEAM
+157 EMQAAAIVKEAM

-182 GTVLTREMMEFMQ
+182 GTVLTKEMMEFMQ
-195 ARVDEAVAQLQ
+195 ARVDEAMAELQ
-206 GTQAQTNQAL
+206 GTQLQTNQAL
-216 RMINLAKENGRL
+216 KMINLAKENGRL

-239 TAVQQPMAM
+239 TTVQQPMAM
-248 EALLGNTTAEEA
+248 EALLGNTTANEA
-260 KGMDNMLNM
+260 RGMDNMLNM

-281 QTAAQ
+281 QTEA
-286 NVQNITVQQPQS
+286 
-298 ALNIQPETKADN
+298 KAGN
-310 AVQAENNTGLTNL
+310 TVQAENNTALTNL
-323 LGTETEITVETQPQN
+323 LGTETEITVETQPQS
-338 QFGQQFNQNQQFNA
+338 QFGQQFNQNQQFSA
-352 NQNQQFNQNQQ
+352 NQQFNQPQQ
-363 AQAPVV
+363 TPVV
-369 NADGEVQPMQMPGQA
+369 NAAGEVQPMQMPGQA

-389 PVTDGSQ
+389 PVTDSSQ

-408 QQQFNMVNEAENT
+408 QQFNMVNEAENT

-432 NYDIPKQIVE
+432 DYNIPKQIVE

-476 GGVTATFHSDNAN
+476 GGVTATFHSDSAT

-504 LAEQGLKVDKI
+504 LAEQGLKVDRI

-534 YAQQQSGGQQKRTG
+534 YAQQQGSGQQKRTG
-548 SASDLANYEEDGEI
+548 NASDLANYEEDGEV
-562 SVADGTPVNASTEP
+562 SVADGVPVNASTEP

>member
-18 LNVVNISQKAAA
+18 VNVVNISQRAAA
-30 NRSEYVNHQT
+30 KRGEYVSRQT
-40 AKTNDFGS
+40 TKTNDFGS

-54 AKIDDGTK
+54 AKMDDSTKYTK
-62 DTAVNSKNEA
+62 DTVESKTQQTAKTESNVQKSDVKSDNVQKEDVQA
-72 VKTDSGMQKNDV
+72 VKAETDS
-84 QKADVSSPK
+84 
-93 AEADTSVKDEAISNN
+93 TVKDVAVSTEETVA
-108 EAVTD
+108 EVTD
-113 VADNENVSDE
+113 KDVVSDE
-123 SNLLDENGVMT
+123 SNMVDENGVLT
-134 MFLFPYVEADGS
+134 AFIFPYVDQNGN
-146 LNCILGPVHEV
+146 LDYIFGPIHEV

-182 GTVLTREMMEFMQ
+182 GTVLTKEMMEFMQ
-195 ARVDEAVAQLQ
+195 ARVDEAMAELQ
-206 GTQAQTNQAL
+206 GTQLQTNQAL
-216 RMINLAKENGRL
+216 KMINLAKENGRL

-239 TAVQQPMAM
+239 TTVQQPMAM
-248 EALLGNTTAEEA
+248 EALLGNTTANEA

-269 LSGGTNFVRATV
+269 LSSGTNFVRATV
-281 QTAAQ
+281 QTEA
-286 NVQNITVQQPQS
+286 
-298 ALNIQPETKADN
+298 KAGN
-310 AVQAENNTGLTNL
+310 TVQAENNTALTNL
-323 LGTETEITVETQPQN
+323 LGTETEITVETQPQS
-338 QFGQQFNQNQQFNA
+338 QFGQQFNQNQQFSA
-352 NQNQQFNQNQQ
+352 NQQFNQPQQ
-363 AQAPVV
+363 TPVV
-369 NADGEVQPMQMPGQA
+369 NAAGDVQPMQMPGQA

-389 PVTDGSQ
+389 PVTDSSQ

-408 QQQFNMVNEAENT
+408 QQFNMVNEAENT

-432 NYDIPKQIVE
+432 DYNIPKQIVE

-476 GGVTATFHSDNAN
+476 GGVTATFHSDSAT

-504 LAEQGLKVDKI
+504 LAEQGLKVDRI

-534 YAQQQSGGQQKRTG
+534 YAQQQGSGQQKRTG
-548 SASDLANYEEDGEI
+548 NASDLANYEEAGEV
-562 SVADGTPVNASTEP
+562 SVADGVPVNASTEP

>member
-18 LNVVNISQKAAA
+18 VNVVNISQRAAA
-30 NRSEYVNHQT
+30 NRGEYVSRQT
-40 AKTNDFGS
+40 TKTNDFGS

-54 AKIDDGTK
+54 AKMDDSTKYTK
-62 DTAVNSKNEA
+62 DTVESKTQQTAKTESNVQKSDVKSDNVQKEDVQA
-72 VKTDSGMQKNDV
+72 VKAETDS
-84 QKADVSSPK
+84 
-93 AEADTSVKDEAISNN
+93 TVKDGAVSTEETVA
-108 EAVTD
+108 EVTD
-113 VADNENVSDE
+113 KDVVSDE
-123 SNLLDENGVMT
+123 SNMVDENGVLT
-134 MFLFPYVEADGS
+134 AFIFPYVDQNGN
-146 LNCILGPVHEV
+146 LDYIFGPIHEV

-182 GTVLTREMMEFMQ
+182 GTVLTKEMMEFMQ
-195 ARVDEAVAQLQ
+195 ARVDEAMAELQ
-206 GTQAQTNQAL
+206 GTQLQTNQAL
-216 RMINLAKENGRL
+216 KMINLAKENGRL

-239 TAVQQPMAM
+239 TTVQQPMAM
-248 EALLGNTTAEEA
+248 EALLGNTTANEA

-269 LSGGTNFVRATV
+269 LSSGTNFVRATV
-281 QTAAQ
+281 QTEA
-286 NVQNITVQQPQS
+286 
-298 ALNIQPETKADN
+298 KAGN
-310 AVQAENNTGLTNL
+310 TVQAENNTALTNL
-323 LGTETEITVETQPQN
+323 LGTETEITVETQPQS
-338 QFGQQFNQNQQFNA
+338 QFGQQFNQNQQFSA
-352 NQNQQFNQNQQ
+352 NQQFNQPQQ
-363 AQAPVV
+363 TPVV
-369 NADGEVQPMQMPGQA
+369 NAAGEVQPMQMPGQA

-389 PVTDGSQ
+389 PVTDSSQ

-408 QQQFNMVNEAENT
+408 QQFNMVNEAENT

-432 NYDIPKQIVE
+432 DYNIPKQIVE

-476 GGVTATFHSDNAN
+476 GGVTATFHSDSAT

-504 LAEQGLKVDKI
+504 LAEQGLKVDRI

-534 YAQQQSGGQQKRTG
+534 YAQQQGSGQQKRTG
-548 SASDLANYEEDGEI
+548 NASDLANYEEAGEVI
-562 SVADGTPVNASTEP
+562 VADGVPVNASTEP

>member
-18 LNVVNISQKAAA
+18 VNVVNISQRAAA
-30 NRSEYVNHQT
+30 KRGEYISRQT
-40 AKTNDFGS
+40 TKTNDFGS

-54 AKIDDGTK
+54 AKMDDSTKYTK
-62 DTAVNSKNEA
+62 DTVESKTQQTAKTESNVQKSDVKSDNVQKEDVQA
-72 VKTDSGMQKNDV
+72 VKAETDS
-84 QKADVSSPK
+84 
-93 AEADTSVKDEAISNN
+93 TVKDVAVSTEETVA
-108 EAVTD
+108 EVTD
-113 VADNENVSDE
+113 KDVVSDE
-123 SNLLDENGVMT
+123 SNMVDENGVLT
-134 MFLFPYVEADGS
+134 AFIFPYVDQNGN
-146 LNCILGPVHEV
+146 LDYIFGPIHEV

-182 GTVLTREMMEFMQ
+182 GTVLTKEMMEFMQ
-195 ARVDEAVAQLQ
+195 ARVDEAMAELQ
-206 GTQAQTNQAL
+206 GTQLQTNQAL
-216 RMINLAKENGRL
+216 KMINLAKENGRL

-239 TAVQQPMAM
+239 TTVQQPMAM
-248 EALLGNTTAEEA
+248 EALLGNTTANEA

-281 QTAAQ
+281 QTEA
-286 NVQNITVQQPQS
+286 
-298 ALNIQPETKADN
+298 KAGN
-310 AVQAENNTGLTNL
+310 TVQAENNTALTNL
-323 LGTETEITVETQPQN
+323 LGTETEITVETQPQS
-338 QFGQQFNQNQQFNA
+338 QFGQQFNQNQQFSA
-352 NQNQQFNQNQQ
+352 NQQFNQPQQ
-363 AQAPVV
+363 TPVV
-369 NADGEVQPMQMPGQA
+369 NAAGDVQPMQMPGQA

-389 PVTDGSQ
+389 PVTDSSQ

-408 QQQFNMVNEAENT
+408 QQFNMVNEAENT

-432 NYDIPKQIVE
+432 DYNIPKQIVE

-476 GGVTATFHSDNAN
+476 GGVTATFHSDSAT

-504 LAEQGLKVDKI
+504 LAEQGLKVDRI

-534 YAQQQSGGQQKRTG
+534 YAQQQGSGQQKRTG
-548 SASDLANYEEDGEI
+548 NASDLANYEEAGEV
-562 SVADGTPVNASTEP
+562 SVADGVPVNASTEP

>member
-18 LNVVNISQKAAA
+18 VNVVNISQRAAA
-30 NRSEYVNHQT
+30 KRGEYVSRQT
-40 AKTNDFGS
+40 TKTNDFGS

-54 AKIDDGTK
+54 AKMDDSIKYTK
-62 DTAVNSKNEA
+62 DTVESKTQQTAKTESNVQKSDVESDNVQKEDVQA
-72 VKTDSGMQKNDV
+72 VKAETDS
-84 QKADVSSPK
+84 
-93 AEADTSVKDEAISNN
+93 TVKDGAVSTEETVA
-108 EAVTD
+108 EVTD
-113 VADNENVSDE
+113 KDVVSDE
-123 SNLLDENGVMT
+123 SNMVDENGVLT
-134 MFLFPYVEADGS
+134 AFIFPYVDQNGN
-146 LNCILGPVHEV
+146 LDYIFGPIHEV

-182 GTVLTREMMEFMQ
+182 GTVLTKEMMEFMQ
-195 ARVDEAVAQLQ
+195 ARVDEAMAELQ
-206 GTQAQTNQAL
+206 GTQLQTNQAL
-216 RMINLAKENGRL
+216 KMINLAKENGRL

-239 TAVQQPMAM
+239 TTVQQPMAM
-248 EALLGNTTAEEA
+248 EALLGNTTANEA

-269 LSGGTNFVRATV
+269 LSSGTNFVRATV
-281 QTAAQ
+281 QTEA
-286 NVQNITVQQPQS
+286 
-298 ALNIQPETKADN
+298 KAGN
-310 AVQAENNTGLTNL
+310 TVQAENNTALTNL
-323 LGTETEITVETQPQN
+323 LGTETEITVETQPQS
-338 QFGQQFNQNQQFNA
+338 QFGQQFNQNQQFSA
-352 NQNQQFNQNQQ
+352 NQQFNQPQQ
-363 AQAPVV
+363 TPVV

-389 PVTDGSQ
+389 PVTDSSQ

-432 NYDIPKQIVE
+432 DYNIPKQIVE

-476 GGVTATFHSDNAN
+476 GGVTATFHSDSAT

-504 LAEQGLKVDKI
+504 LAEQGLKVDRI

-534 YAQQQSGGQQKRTG
+534 YAQQQGSGQQKRTG
-548 SASDLANYEEDGEI
+548 NASDLANYEEAGEV
-562 SVADGTPVNASTEP
+562 SVADGVPVNASTEP

>member
-18 LNVVNISQKAAA
+18 VNVVNISQRAAA
-30 NRSEYVNHQT
+30 KRGEYVSRQT
-40 AKTNDFGS
+40 TKTNDFGS

-54 AKIDDGTK
+54 AKMDDSTKYTK
-62 DTAVNSKNEA
+62 DTVESKTQQTAKTESNVQKSDVESDNVQKEDVQA
-72 VKTDSGMQKNDV
+72 VKAETDS
-84 QKADVSSPK
+84 
-93 AEADTSVKDEAISNN
+93 TVKDGAVSTEETVA
-108 EAVTD
+108 EVTD
-113 VADNENVSDE
+113 KDVVSDE
-123 SNLLDENGVMT
+123 SNMVDENGVLT
-134 MFLFPYVEADGS
+134 AFIFPYVDQNGN
-146 LNCILGPVHEV
+146 LDYIFGPIHEV

-182 GTVLTREMMEFMQ
+182 GTVLTKEMMEFMQ
-195 ARVDEAVAQLQ
+195 ARVDEAMAELQ
-206 GTQAQTNQAL
+206 GTQLQTNQAL
-216 RMINLAKENGRL
+216 KMINLAKENGRL

-239 TAVQQPMAM
+239 TTVQQPMAM
-248 EALLGNTTAEEA
+248 EALLGNTTANEA

-281 QTAAQ
+281 QTEA
-286 NVQNITVQQPQS
+286 
-298 ALNIQPETKADN
+298 KAGN
-310 AVQAENNTGLTNL
+310 TVQAENNTALTNL
-323 LGTETEITVETQPQN
+323 LGTETEITVETQPQS
-338 QFGQQFNQNQQFNA
+338 QFGQQFNQNQQFSA
-352 NQNQQFNQNQQ
+352 NQQFNQPQQ
-363 AQAPVV
+363 TPVV
-369 NADGEVQPMQMPGQA
+369 NAAGEVQPMQMPGQA

-389 PVTDGSQ
+389 PVTDSSQ

-408 QQQFNMVNEAENT
+408 QQFNMVNEAENT

-432 NYDIPKQIVE
+432 DYNIPKQIVE

-476 GGVTATFHSDNAN
+476 GGVTATFHSDSAT

-504 LAEQGLKVDKI
+504 LAEQGLKVDRI

-534 YAQQQSGGQQKRTG
+534 YAQQQGSGQQKRTG
-548 SASDLANYEEDGEI
+548 NASDLANYEEAGEV
-562 SVADGTPVNASTEP
+562 SVADGVPVNASTEP

>member
-18 LNVVNISQKAAA
+18 VNVVNISQRAAA
-30 NRSEYVNHQT
+30 KRGEYVSRQT
-40 AKTNDFGS
+40 TKTNDFGS

-54 AKIDDGTK
+54 AKMDDSTRYTK
-62 DTAVNSKNEA
+62 DTVESKTQQTAKTESNVQKSDVKSDNVQKEDVQA
-72 VKTDSGMQKNDV
+72 VKAETDS
-84 QKADVSSPK
+84 
-93 AEADTSVKDEAISNN
+93 TVKDGAVSTEETVA
-108 EAVTD
+108 EVTD
-113 VADNENVSDE
+113 KDVVSDE
-123 SNLLDENGVMT
+123 SNMVDENGVLT
-134 MFLFPYVEADGS
+134 AFIFPYVDQNGN
-146 LNCILGPVHEV
+146 LDYIFGPIHEV

-182 GTVLTREMMEFMQ
+182 GTVLTKEMMEFMQ
-195 ARVDEAVAQLQ
+195 ARVDEAMAELQ
-206 GTQAQTNQAL
+206 GTQLQTNQAL
-216 RMINLAKENGRL
+216 KMINLAKENGRL

-239 TAVQQPMAM
+239 TTVQQPMAM
-248 EALLGNTTAEEA
+248 EALLGNTTANEA

-281 QTAAQ
+281 QTEA
-286 NVQNITVQQPQS
+286 
-298 ALNIQPETKADN
+298 KAGN
-310 AVQAENNTGLTNL
+310 TVQAENNTALTNL
-323 LGTETEITVETQPQN
+323 LGIETEITVETQPQS
-338 QFGQQFNQNQQFNA
+338 QFGQQFNQNQQFSA
-352 NQNQQFNQNQQ
+352 NQQFNQPQQ
-363 AQAPVV
+363 TPVV
-369 NADGEVQPMQMPGQA
+369 NAAGDVQPMQMPGQA

-389 PVTDGSQ
+389 PVTDSSQ

-408 QQQFNMVNEAENT
+408 QQFNMVNEAENT

-432 NYDIPKQIVE
+432 DYNIPKQIVE

-476 GGVTATFHSDNAN
+476 GGVTATFHSDSAT

-504 LAEQGLKVDKI
+504 LAEQGLKVDRI

-534 YAQQQSGGQQKRTG
+534 YAQQQGSGQQKRTG
-548 SASDLANYEEDGEI
+548 NASDLANYEADGEV
-562 SVADGTPVNASTEP
+562 SVADGVPVNASTEP

>member
-18 LNVVNISQKAAA
+18 VNVVNISQRAAA
-30 NRSEYVNHQT
+30 KRGEYISRQT
-40 AKTNDFGS
+40 TKTNDFGS

-54 AKIDDGTK
+54 AKMDDSTKYTK
-62 DTAVNSKNEA
+62 DTVESKTQQTAKTESNVQKSDVKSDNVQKEDVQA
-72 VKTDSGMQKNDV
+72 VKAETDS
-84 QKADVSSPK
+84 
-93 AEADTSVKDEAISNN
+93 TVKDVAVSTEETVA
-108 EAVTD
+108 EVTD
-113 VADNENVSDE
+113 KDVVSDE
-123 SNLLDENGVMT
+123 SNMVDENGVLT
-134 MFLFPYVEADGS
+134 AFIFPYVDQNGN
-146 LNCILGPVHEV
+146 LDYIFGPIHEV

-182 GTVLTREMMEFMQ
+182 GTVLTKEMMEFMQ
-195 ARVDEAVAQLQ
+195 ARVDEAMAELQ
-206 GTQAQTNQAL
+206 GTQLQTNQAL
-216 RMINLAKENGRL
+216 KMINLAKENGRL

-239 TAVQQPMAM
+239 TTVQQPMAM
-248 EALLGNTTAEEA
+248 EALLGNTTANEA

-269 LSGGTNFVRATV
+269 LSSGTNFVRATV
-281 QTAAQ
+281 QTEA
-286 NVQNITVQQPQS
+286 
-298 ALNIQPETKADN
+298 KAGN
-310 AVQAENNTGLTNL
+310 TVQAENNTALTNL
-323 LGTETEITVETQPQN
+323 LGTETEITVETQPQS
-338 QFGQQFNQNQQFNA
+338 QFGQQFNQKQQFSA
-352 NQNQQFNQNQQ
+352 NQQFNQPQQ
-363 AQAPVV
+363 TPVV

-389 PVTDGSQ
+389 PVTDSSQ

-408 QQQFNMVNEAENT
+408 QQFNMVNEAENT

-432 NYDIPKQIVE
+432 DYNIPKQIVE

-476 GGVTATFHSDNAN
+476 GGVTATFHSDSAT

-504 LAEQGLKVDKI
+504 LAEQGLKVDRI

-534 YAQQQSGGQQKRTG
+534 YTQQQGSGQQKRTG
-548 SASDLANYEEDGEI
+548 NASDLANYEEAGEV
-562 SVADGTPVNASTEP
+562 SVADGVPVNASTEP

>member
-18 LNVVNISQKAAA
+18 VNVVNISQRAAA
-30 NRSEYVNHQT
+30 KRGEYVSRQT
-40 AKTNDFGS
+40 TKTNDFGS

-54 AKIDDGTK
+54 AKMDDSTKYTK
-62 DTAVNSKNEA
+62 DTVESKTQQTAKTESNVQKSDVESDNVQKEDVQA
-72 VKTDSGMQKNDV
+72 VKAETDS
-84 QKADVSSPK
+84 
-93 AEADTSVKDEAISNN
+93 TVKDGAVSTEETVA
-108 EAVTD
+108 EVTD
-113 VADNENVSDE
+113 KDVVSDE
-123 SNLLDENGVMT
+123 SNMVDENGVLT
-134 MFLFPYVEADGS
+134 AFIFPYVDQNGN
-146 LNCILGPVHEV
+146 LDYIFGPIHEV

-182 GTVLTREMMEFMQ
+182 GTVLTKEMMEFMQ
-195 ARVDEAVAQLQ
+195 ARVDEAMAELQ
-206 GTQAQTNQAL
+206 GTQLQTNQAL
-216 RMINLAKENGRL
+216 KMINLAKENGRL

-239 TAVQQPMAM
+239 TTVQQPMAM
-248 EALLGNTTAEEA
+248 EALLGNTTANEA

-281 QTAAQ
+281 QTEA
-286 NVQNITVQQPQS
+286 
-298 ALNIQPETKADN
+298 KAGN
-310 AVQAENNTGLTNL
+310 TVQAENNTALTNL
-323 LGTETEITVETQPQN
+323 LGTETEITVETQPQS
-338 QFGQQFNQNQQFNA
+338 QFGQQFNQNQQFSA
-352 NQNQQFNQNQQ
+352 NQQFNQPQ
-363 AQAPVV
+363 
-369 NADGEVQPMQMPGQA
+369 QMPGQA

-389 PVTDGSQ
+389 PVTDSSQ

-408 QQQFNMVNEAENT
+408 QQFNMVNEAENT

-432 NYDIPKQIVE
+432 DYNIPKQIVE

-476 GGVTATFHSDNAN
+476 GGVTATFHSDSAT

-504 LAEQGLKVDKI
+504 LAEQGLKVDRI

-534 YAQQQSGGQQKRTG
+534 YAQQQGSGQQKRTG
-548 SASDLANYEEDGEI
+548 NASDLANYEEAGEV
-562 SVADGTPVNASTEP
+562 SVADGVPVNASTEP

>member
-18 LNVVNISQKAAA
+18 VNVVNISQRAAA
-30 NRSEYVNHQT
+30 KRGEYVSRQT
-40 AKTNDFGS
+40 TKTNDFGS

-54 AKIDDGTK
+54 AKMDDSTKYTK
-62 DTAVNSKNEA
+62 DTVESKTQQTAKTESNVQKSDVKSDNVQKEDVQA
-72 VKTDSGMQKNDV
+72 VKAETDS
-84 QKADVSSPK
+84 
-93 AEADTSVKDEAISNN
+93 TVKDGAVSTEETVA
-108 EAVTD
+108 EVTD
-113 VADNENVSDE
+113 KDVVSDE
-123 SNLLDENGVMT
+123 SNMVDENGVLT
-134 MFLFPYVEADGS
+134 AFIFPYVDQNGN
-146 LNCILGPVHEV
+146 LDYIFGPIHEV

-182 GTVLTREMMEFMQ
+182 GTVLTKEMMEFMQ
-195 ARVDEAVAQLQ
+195 ARVDEAMAELQ
-206 GTQAQTNQAL
+206 GTQLQTNQAL
-216 RMINLAKENGRL
+216 KMINLAKENSRL

-239 TAVQQPMAM
+239 TTVQQPMAM
-248 EALLGNTTAEEA
+248 EALLGNTTANEA

-269 LSGGTNFVRATV
+269 LSSGTNFVRATV
-281 QTAAQ
+281 QTEA
-286 NVQNITVQQPQS
+286 
-298 ALNIQPETKADN
+298 KAGN
-310 AVQAENNTGLTNL
+310 TVQAENNTALTNL
-323 LGTETEITVETQPQN
+323 LGTETEITVETQPQS
-338 QFGQQFNQNQQFNA
+338 QFGQQFNQNQQFSA
-352 NQNQQFNQNQQ
+352 NQQFNQPQQ
-363 AQAPVV
+363 TPVV

-389 PVTDGSQ
+389 PVTDSSQ

-408 QQQFNMVNEAENT
+408 QQFNMVNEAENT

-432 NYDIPKQIVE
+432 DYNIPKQIVE

-476 GGVTATFHSDNAN
+476 GGVTATFHSDSAT

-504 LAEQGLKVDKI
+504 LAEQGLKVDRI

-534 YAQQQSGGQQKRTG
+534 YAQQQGSGQQKRTG
-548 SASDLANYEEDGEI
+548 NASDLANYEADGEV
-562 SVADGTPVNASTEP
+562 SVADGVPVNASTEP

>member
-18 LNVVNISQKAAA
+18 VNVVNISQRAAA
-30 NRSEYVNHQT
+30 NRGEYVSRQT
-40 AKTNDFGS
+40 TKTNDFGS

-54 AKIDDGTK
+54 AKMDDSTKYTK
-62 DTAVNSKNEA
+62 DTVESKTQQTAKTESNVQKSDVESDNVQKEDVQA
-72 VKTDSGMQKNDV
+72 VKAETDS
-84 QKADVSSPK
+84 
-93 AEADTSVKDEAISNN
+93 TVKDGAVSTEETVA
-108 EAVTD
+108 EVTD
-113 VADNENVSDE
+113 KDVVSDE
-123 SNLLDENGVMT
+123 SNMVDENGVLT
-134 MFLFPYVEADGS
+134 AFIFPYVDQNGN
-146 LNCILGPVHEV
+146 LDYIFGPIHEV

-182 GTVLTREMMEFMQ
+182 GTVLTKEMMEFMQ
-195 ARVDEAVAQLQ
+195 ARVDEAMAELQ
-206 GTQAQTNQAL
+206 GTQLQTNQAL
-216 RMINLAKENGRL
+216 KMINLAKENGRL

-239 TAVQQPMAM
+239 TTVQQPMAM
-248 EALLGNTTAEEA
+248 EALLGNTTANEA

-269 LSGGTNFVRATV
+269 LSSGTNFVRATV
-281 QTAAQ
+281 QTEA
-286 NVQNITVQQPQS
+286 
-298 ALNIQPETKADN
+298 KAGN
-310 AVQAENNTGLTNL
+310 TVQAENNTALTNL
-323 LGTETEITVETQPQN
+323 LGTETEITVETQPQS
-338 QFGQQFNQNQQFNA
+338 QFGQQFNQSQQFNA
-352 NQNQQFNQNQQ
+352 NQQFNQPQQ
-363 AQAPVV
+363 TPVV
-369 NADGEVQPMQMPGQA
+369 NADGDVQPMQMPGQA

-389 PVTDGSQ
+389 PVTDSSQ

-408 QQQFNMVNEAENT
+408 QQFNMVNEAENT
-421 QQVQQPQQANT
+421 QQVQQSQQANT
-432 NYDIPKQIVE
+432 DYNIPKQIVE

-476 GGVTATFHSDNAN
+476 GGVTATFHSDSAT

-504 LAEQGLKVDKI
+504 LAEQGLKVDRI

-534 YAQQQSGGQQKRTG
+534 YAQQQGSGQQKRTG
-548 SASDLANYEEDGEI
+548 NASDLANYEEAGEV
-562 SVADGTPVNASTEP
+562 SVADGVPVNASTEP

>member
-18 LNVVNISQKAAA
+18 VNVVNISQRAVA
-30 NRSEYVNHQT
+30 NRGEYVSRQT
-40 AKTNDFGS
+40 TKTNDFGS

-54 AKIDDGTK
+54 AKMDDSTKYTK
-62 DTAVNSKNEA
+62 DTVESKTQQTAKTESNVQKSDVKSDNVQKEDVQA
-72 VKTDSGMQKNDV
+72 VKAETDS
-84 QKADVSSPK
+84 
-93 AEADTSVKDEAISNN
+93 TVKDGAVSTEETVA
-108 EAVTD
+108 EVTD
-113 VADNENVSDE
+113 KDVVSDE
-123 SNLLDENGVMT
+123 SNMVDENGVLT
-134 MFLFPYVEADGS
+134 AFIFPYVDQNGN
-146 LNCILGPVHEV
+146 LDYIFGPIHEV

-182 GTVLTREMMEFMQ
+182 GTVLTKEMMEFMQ
-195 ARVDEAVAQLQ
+195 ARVDEAMAELQ
-206 GTQAQTNQAL
+206 GTQLQTSQAL
-216 RMINLAKENGRL
+216 KMINLAKENGRL

-239 TAVQQPMAM
+239 TTVQQPMAM
-248 EALLGNTTAEEA
+248 EALLGNTTANEA

-269 LSGGTNFVRATV
+269 LSSGTNFVRATV
-281 QTAAQ
+281 QTEA
-286 NVQNITVQQPQS
+286 
-298 ALNIQPETKADN
+298 KAGN
-310 AVQAENNTGLTNL
+310 TVQAENNTALTNL
-323 LGTETEITVETQPQN
+323 LGTETEITVETQPQS
-338 QFGQQFNQNQQFNA
+338 QFGQQFNQNQQFSA
-352 NQNQQFNQNQQ
+352 NQQFNQPQQ
-363 AQAPVV
+363 TPVV
-369 NADGEVQPMQMPGQA
+369 NAAGEVQPMQMPGQA

-389 PVTDGSQ
+389 PVTDSSQ

-408 QQQFNMVNEAENT
+408 QQFNMVNEAENT

-432 NYDIPKQIVE
+432 DYNIPKQIVE

-476 GGVTATFHSDNAN
+476 GGVTATFHSDSAT

-504 LAEQGLKVDKI
+504 LAEQGLKVDRI

-534 YAQQQSGGQQKRTG
+534 YAQQQGSGQQKRTG
-548 SASDLANYEEDGEI
+548 NASDLANYEADGEV
-562 SVADGTPVNASTEP
+562 SVADGVPVNASTEP

>member
-18 LNVVNISQKAAA
+18 VNVVNISQRAAA
-30 NRSEYVNHQT
+30 KRGEYVSRQT
-40 AKTNDFGS
+40 TKTNDFGS

-54 AKIDDGTK
+54 AKMDDSTKYTK
-62 DTAVNSKNEA
+62 DTVESKTQQTAKTESNVQKSDVKSDNVQKEDVQA
-72 VKTDSGMQKNDV
+72 VKAETDS
-84 QKADVSSPK
+84 
-93 AEADTSVKDEAISNN
+93 TVKDGAVSTEETVA
-108 EAVTD
+108 EVTD
-113 VADNENVSDE
+113 KDVVSDE
-123 SNLLDENGVMT
+123 SNMVDENGVLT
-134 MFLFPYVEADGS
+134 AFIFPYVDQNGN
-146 LNCILGPVHEV
+146 LDYIFGPIHEV

-182 GTVLTREMMEFMQ
+182 GTVLTKEMMEFMQ
-195 ARVDEAVAQLQ
+195 ARVDEAMAELQ
-206 GTQAQTNQAL
+206 GTQLQTNQAL
-216 RMINLAKENGRL
+216 KMINLAKENGRL

-239 TAVQQPMAM
+239 TTVQQPMAM
-248 EALLGNTTAEEA
+248 EALLGNTTANEA

-269 LSGGTNFVRATV
+269 LSSGTNFVRATV
-281 QTAAQ
+281 QTEA
-286 NVQNITVQQPQS
+286 
-298 ALNIQPETKADN
+298 KAGN
-310 AVQAENNTGLTNL
+310 TVQAENNTALTNL
-323 LGTETEITVETQPQN
+323 LGTETEITVETQPQS
-338 QFGQQFNQNQQFNA
+338 QFGQQFNQNQQFSA
-352 NQNQQFNQNQQ
+352 NQQFNQPQQ
-363 AQAPVV
+363 TPVV
-369 NADGEVQPMQMPGQA
+369 NAAGEVQPMQMPGQA

-389 PVTDGSQ
+389 PVTDSSH

-408 QQQFNMVNEAENT
+408 QQFNMVNEAENT
-421 QQVQQPQQANT
+421 QQVQQSQQANT
-432 NYDIPKQIVE
+432 DYNIPKQIVE

-476 GGVTATFHSDNAN
+476 GGVTATFHSDSAT

-504 LAEQGLKVDKI
+504 LAEQGLKVDRI

-534 YAQQQSGGQQKRTG
+534 YAQQQGSGQQKRTG
-548 SASDLANYEEDGEI
+548 NASDLANYEEAGEV
-562 SVADGTPVNASTEP
+562 SVADGVPVNASTEP

>member
-18 LNVVNISQKAAA
+18 VNVVNISQRAAA
-30 NRSEYVNHQT
+30 KRGEYVSRQT
-40 AKTNDFGS
+40 TKTNDFGS

-54 AKIDDGTK
+54 AKMDDSTKYTK
-62 DTAVNSKNEA
+62 DTVESKTQQTAKTESNVQKSDVKSDNVQKEDVQA
-72 VKTDSGMQKNDV
+72 VKAETDS
-84 QKADVSSPK
+84 
-93 AEADTSVKDEAISNN
+93 TVKDGAVSTEETVA
-108 EAVTD
+108 EVTD
-113 VADNENVSDE
+113 KDVVSDE
-123 SNLLDENGVMT
+123 SNMVDENGVLT
-134 MFLFPYVEADGS
+134 AFIFPYVDQNGN
-146 LNCILGPVHEV
+146 LDYIFGPIHEV

-182 GTVLTREMMEFMQ
+182 GTVLTKEMMEFMQ
-195 ARVDEAVAQLQ
+195 ARVDEAMAELQ
-206 GTQAQTNQAL
+206 GTQLQTNQAL
-216 RMINLAKENGRL
+216 KMINLAKENGRL

-239 TAVQQPMAM
+239 TTVQQPMAM
-248 EALLGNTTAEEA
+248 EALLGNTTANEA

-269 LSGGTNFVRATV
+269 LSSGTNFVRATV
-281 QTAAQ
+281 QTEA
-286 NVQNITVQQPQS
+286 
-298 ALNIQPETKADN
+298 KAGN
-310 AVQAENNTGLTNL
+310 TVQAENNTALTNL
-323 LGTETEITVETQPQN
+323 LGTETEITVETQPQS
-338 QFGQQFNQNQQFNA
+338 QFGQQFNQNQQFSA
-352 NQNQQFNQNQQ
+352 NQQFNQPQQ
-363 AQAPVV
+363 TPVV
-369 NADGEVQPMQMPGQA
+369 NAAGEVQPMQMPGQA

-389 PVTDGSQ
+389 PVTDNSQ
-396 NADTSSVAGANF
+396 NADISSVAGANF

-421 QQVQQPQQANT
+421 QQVQQSQQANT
-432 NYDIPKQIVE
+432 DYNIPKQIVE

-476 GGVTATFHSDNAN
+476 GGVTATFHSDSAT

-504 LAEQGLKVDKI
+504 LAEQGLKVDRI

-534 YAQQQSGGQQKRTG
+534 YAQQQGSGQQKRTG
-548 SASDLANYEEDGEI
+548 NASDLANYEEAGEV
-562 SVADGTPVNASTEP
+562 SVADGVPVNASTEP

>member
-18 LNVVNISQKAAA
+18 VNVVNISQRAAA
-30 NRSEYVNHQT
+30 NRGEYVSRQT
-40 AKTNDFGS
+40 TKTNDFGS

-54 AKIDDGTK
+54 AKMDDSTKYTK
-62 DTAVNSKNEA
+62 DTVESKTQQTAKTESNVQKSDVKSDNVQKEDVQA
-72 VKTDSGMQKNDV
+72 VKAETDS
-84 QKADVSSPK
+84 
-93 AEADTSVKDEAISNN
+93 TVKDGAVSTEETVA
-108 EAVTD
+108 EVTD
-113 VADNENVSDE
+113 KDVVSDE
-123 SNLLDENGVMT
+123 SNMVDENGVLT
-134 MFLFPYVEADGS
+134 AFIFPYVDQNGN
-146 LNCILGPVHEV
+146 LDYIFGPIHEV

-182 GTVLTREMMEFMQ
+182 GTVLTKEMMEFMQ
-195 ARVDEAVAQLQ
+195 ARVDEAMAELQ
-206 GTQAQTNQAL
+206 GTHIQTNQAL
-216 RMINLAKENGRL
+216 KMINLAKENGRL

-239 TAVQQPMAM
+239 TTVQQPMAM
-248 EALLGNTTAEEA
+248 EALLGNITANEA

-269 LSGGTNFVRATV
+269 LSSGTNFVRATV
-281 QTAAQ
+281 QTEA
-286 NVQNITVQQPQS
+286 
-298 ALNIQPETKADN
+298 KAGN
-310 AVQAENNTGLTNL
+310 TVQAENNTALTNL
-323 LGTETEITVETQPQN
+323 LGTETEITVETQPQS
-338 QFGQQFNQNQQFNA
+338 QFGQQFNQNQQFSA
-352 NQNQQFNQNQQ
+352 NQQFNQPQQ
-363 AQAPVV
+363 TPVV
-369 NADGEVQPMQMPGQA
+369 NADGEVQLMQMPGQA

-389 PVTDGSQ
+389 PVTDSSQ
-396 NADTSSVAGANF
+396 NADTSSLAGANF
-408 QQQFNMVNEAENT
+408 QQFNMVNEAENT

-432 NYDIPKQIVE
+432 DYNIPKQIVE

-476 GGVTATFHSDNAN
+476 GGVTATFHSDSAT

-504 LAEQGLKVDKI
+504 LAEQGLKVDRI

-534 YAQQQSGGQQKRTG
+534 YAQQQGSGQQKRTG
-548 SASDLANYEEDGEI
+548 NASDLANYEEAGEV
-562 SVADGTPVNASTEP
+562 SVADGVPVNASTEP

>member
-18 LNVVNISQKAAA
+18 VNVVNISQRAAA
-30 NRSEYVNHQT
+30 NRGEYVSRQT
-40 AKTNDFGS
+40 TKTNDFGS

-54 AKIDDGTK
+54 AKMDDSTKYTK
-62 DTAVNSKNEA
+62 DTVESKTQQTAKTESNVQKSDVESDNVQKEDVQA
-72 VKTDSGMQKNDV
+72 VKAETDS
-84 QKADVSSPK
+84 
-93 AEADTSVKDEAISNN
+93 TVKDGAVSTEETVA
-108 EAVTD
+108 EVTD
-113 VADNENVSDE
+113 KDVVSDE
-123 SNLLDENGVMT
+123 SNMVDENGVLT
-134 MFLFPYVEADGS
+134 AFIFPYVDQNGN
-146 LNCILGPVHEV
+146 LDYIFGPIHEV

-182 GTVLTREMMEFMQ
+182 GTVLSKEMMEFMQ
-195 ARVDEAVAQLQ
+195 ARVDEAMAELQ
-206 GTQAQTNQAL
+206 GTQLQTNQAL
-216 RMINLAKENGRL
+216 KMINLAKENGRL

-239 TAVQQPMAM
+239 TTVQQPMAM
-248 EALLGNTTAEEA
+248 EALLGNTTANEA

-269 LSGGTNFVRATV
+269 LSSGTNFVRATV
-281 QTAAQ
+281 QTEA
-286 NVQNITVQQPQS
+286 
-298 ALNIQPETKADN
+298 KAGN
-310 AVQAENNTGLTNL
+310 TVQAENNTALTNL
-323 LGTETEITVETQPQN
+323 LGTETEITVETQPQS
-338 QFGQQFNQNQQFNA
+338 QFGQQFNQNQQFSA
-352 NQNQQFNQNQQ
+352 NQQFNQPQQ
-363 AQAPVV
+363 TPVV
-369 NADGEVQPMQMPGQA
+369 NAAGDVQPMQMPGQA

-389 PVTDGSQ
+389 PVTDSSQ

-408 QQQFNMVNEAENT
+408 QQFNMVNEAENT

-432 NYDIPKQIVE
+432 DYNIPKQIVE

-476 GGVTATFHSDNAN
+476 GGVTATFHSDSAT

-504 LAEQGLKVDKI
+504 LAEQGLKVDRI

-534 YAQQQSGGQQKRTG
+534 YAQQQGSGQQKRTG
-548 SASDLANYEEDGEI
+548 NASDLANYEEAGEV
-562 SVADGTPVNASTEP
+562 SVADGVPVNASTEP

>member
-18 LNVVNISQKAAA
+18 VNVVNISQRAAA
-30 NRSEYVNHQT
+30 NRGEYVSRQT
-40 AKTNDFGS
+40 TKTNDFGS

-54 AKIDDGTK
+54 AKMDDSTKYTK
-62 DTAVNSKNEA
+62 DTVESKTQQTAKTESNVQKSDVESDNVQKEDVQA
-72 VKTDSGMQKNDV
+72 VKAETDS
-84 QKADVSSPK
+84 
-93 AEADTSVKDEAISNN
+93 TVKDGAVSTEETVA
-108 EAVTD
+108 EVTD
-113 VADNENVSDE
+113 KDVVSDE
-123 SNLLDENGVMT
+123 SNMVDENGVLT
-134 MFLFPYVEADGS
+134 AFIFPYVDQNGN
-146 LNCILGPVHEV
+146 LDYIFGPIHEV

-182 GTVLTREMMEFMQ
+182 GTVLTKEMMEFMQ
-195 ARVDEAVAQLQ
+195 ARVDEAMAELQ
-206 GTQAQTNQAL
+206 GTHIQTNQAL
-216 RMINLAKENGRL
+216 KMINLAKENGRL

-239 TAVQQPMAM
+239 TTVQQPMAM
-248 EALLGNTTAEEA
+248 EALLGNTTANEA

-281 QTAAQ
+281 QTEA
-286 NVQNITVQQPQS
+286 
-298 ALNIQPETKADN
+298 KAGN
-310 AVQAENNTGLTNL
+310 TVQAENNTALTNL
-323 LGTETEITVETQPQN
+323 LGTETEITVETQPQS
-338 QFGQQFNQNQQFNA
+338 QFGQQFNQNQQFSA
-352 NQNQQFNQNQQ
+352 NQQFNQPQQ
-363 AQAPVV
+363 TPVV
-369 NADGEVQPMQMPGQA
+369 NAAGEVQPMQMPGQA

-389 PVTDGSQ
+389 PVTDSSQ

-408 QQQFNMVNEAENT
+408 QQFNMVNEAENT

-432 NYDIPKQIVE
+432 DYNIPKQIVE

-476 GGVTATFHSDNAN
+476 GGVTATFHSDSAT

-504 LAEQGLKVDKI
+504 LAEQGLKVDRI

-534 YAQQQSGGQQKRTG
+534 YAQQQGSGQQKRTG
-548 SASDLANYEEDGEI
+548 NASDLANYEEAGEV
-562 SVADGTPVNASTEP
+562 SVADGVPVNASTEP